1 MQRALVHPL
10 CVIAMRRWQWLTH
23 TLRRMT
29 SLLQRC
35 VGASGCRTTRQ
46 RERSPRRTTF
56 TTHGVSSSRHCA
68 MTRSLPARTPVWLCY
83 WSPHCV
89 IQATESTMTS
99 NRLYYAY
106 ARHALVTALKLVRV
120 QEGSS
125 VLVPDFIC
133 RDVLASL
140 HAVGSKPRFYTI
152 GDDLQISTTQSLPRA
167 AAIIVVNY
175 FGFPAD
181 LQRVREVASSETTII
196 EDNAHGWL
204 SADRDG
210 TPLGSRTD
218 VGVTSVRKTIRLP
231 DGAFVEWRDTAHLDM
246 TMLHAPLVPRDE
258 PLPLGFGLRA
268 SWHASTQYPHSLSWL
283 PRDTQCACFVACA
296 GSQLSVSTP
305 TKNGNCRPIGQ
316 FMAKASG
323 CSKALTR
330 HVKCSVGASSSVAVS
345 RPPSDMTSKPQLL
358 SSTTVCRH
366 KVLLSS
372 PMLATLTSL
381 KP

>member
-1 MQRALVHPL
+1 
-10 CVIAMRRWQWLTH
+10 
-23 TLRRMT
+23 
-29 SLLQRC
+29 
-35 VGASGCRTTRQ
+35 
-46 RERSPRRTTF
+46 
-56 TTHGVSSSRHCA
+56 
-68 MTRSLPARTPVWLCY
+68 
-83 WSPHCV
+83 
-89 IQATESTMTS
+89 MTS

-106 ARHALVTALKLVRV
+106 ARHALVTALKLARV

-140 HAVGSKPRFYTI
+140 HAVGSEPRFYTI

-258 PLPLGFGLRA
+258 PLPLGFGLR
-268 SWHASTQYPHSLSWL
+268 
-283 PRDTQCACFVACA
+283 RVVARID
-296 GSQLSVSTP
+296 SVSPLSVMAASRHTVRLLRRLRGQPAISQRPDEEWQLPANRAIHGESLRLLESVDQTREVQRRRKLFGRYLSSAQRYNIETP
-305 TKNGNCRPIGQ
+305 TPRLNDGVSPQGFAFFTDAGNVDEFETLIHRERLGEVITWP
-316 FMAKASG
+316 
-323 CSKALTR
+323 ALSTR
-330 HVKCSVGASSSVAVS
+330 SPLPTTS
-345 RPPSDMTSKPQLL
+345 RLRTLRL
-358 SSTTVCRH
+358 VNF
-366 KVLLSS
+366 
-372 PMLATLTSL
+372 LA
-381 KP
+381 